1 MAVTQAPKTDRKA
14 PWPIA
19 FYQSSV
25 GKKWVMALTGV
36 VLVGYVVAHMIGNL
50 HLYQGADHMNEYGA
64 FLRTIGEPILPRTGL
79 LWILRTGLLAAFI
92 LHLHA
97 AYALTRV
104 NHAARPMGYQGGQE
118 YMMKNDYPVLSYAS
132 RTMRYSGVIV
142 LLFIAWHL
150 ADLTLGV
157 AVEPNG
163 FLEGMPYENVVAS
176 FSRWGV
182 AALYIVANLL
192 LGLHLRHGV
201 WSMFQSLGANNPT
214 FNKWR
219 HYLATAI
226 AAAIVIGN
234 LSFPIAVLTGV
245 VA

>member
-1 MAVTQAPKTDRKA
+1 MAVTQAPKTRRPA

-36 VLVGYVVAHMIGNL
+36 VLTIYVIAHMIGNL
-50 HLYQGADHMNEYGA
+50 HLYQGVDHMNEYGE
-64 FLRTIGEPILPRTGL
+64 FLRTLGEPILPRSGL
-79 LWILRTGLLAAFI
+79 LWILRAGLFGAFV

-97 AYALTRV
+97 AYVLTRV
-104 NHAARPMGYQGGQE
+104 NHAARPEKYQGPRQ
-118 YMMKNDYPVLSYAS
+118 YAVKADYPVMSYAS

-142 LLFIAWHL
+142 LLFIFWHI

-157 AVEPNG
+157 AVAPNG
-163 FLEGMPYENVVAS
+163 FMEGLPYENTVAS
-176 FSRWGV
+176 LSRWGV
-182 AALYIVANLL
+182 AAIYIVANLL

-226 AAAIVIGN
+226 AAAVVIGN
-234 LSFPIAVLTGV
+234 ISFPIAILTGF